1 MNAAPLAIVT
11 GAARRVGRLLAQGLL
26 DDGWQVVAHVHRAS
40 DEVPQGA
47 IRAVADLAS
56 PDCAERLFAAC
67 DGQAPQLLVNNAAR
81 FALDTLEDFSSS
93 ELAMHMAI
101 NVAAPAMLTAAFA
114 RTASEELAVD
124 RSIINILDAKWR
136 APNPDFLSY
145 TLSKAAL
152 AQLTELSA
160 RALAGKGIRVNAIAP
175 ALMLQ
180 SPGQTAEDFA
190 RAHAYNPL
198 ARGVEPADVLRAMR
212 YLRDSGVTTGEI
224 LLLDGGQRLWGLQ
237 RDVQFLSLDPQ
248 EEPQQ

>member
-1 MNAAPLAIVT
+1 MSAPLAIVT

-26 DDGWQVVAHVHRAS
+26 DDGWQVVAHVHGAS
-40 DEVPQGA
+40 DEVPEGA
-47 IRAVADLAS
+47 IRAVADLTS
-56 PDCAERLFAAC
+56 GDCADRLFAAC

-81 FALDTLEDFSSS
+81 FASDTLEEFSPA
-93 ELAMHMAI
+93 ELAMHMTI
-101 NVAAPAMLTAAFA
+101 NVAAPALLTAAFA
-114 RTASEELAVD
+114 RTAGQDGHVD

-160 RALAGKGIRVNAIAP
+160 RALAGRGIRVNAIAP

-198 ARGVEPADVLRAMR
+198 RRGVEPSDVLRAVR
-212 YLRDSGVTTGEI
+212 FLRDSAVTTGEVM
-224 LLLDGGQRLWGLQ
+224 LLDGGQRLWGLQ

-248 EEPQQ
+248 EDHQQ